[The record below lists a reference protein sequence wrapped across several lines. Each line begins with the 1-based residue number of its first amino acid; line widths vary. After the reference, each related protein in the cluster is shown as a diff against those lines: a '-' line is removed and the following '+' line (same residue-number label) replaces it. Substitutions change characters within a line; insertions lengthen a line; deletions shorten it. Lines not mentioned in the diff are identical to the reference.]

1 MTEKGGF
8 PLKILG
14 TGSALPE
21 KVVTNDDLTAF
32 LDTNDEWISTR
43 TGIRERRVLSH
54 ETLQSLAERAGQ
66 AALENAG
73 VAPEEIDFV
82 LVSTVQAETLSPA
95 LACDVQPALGLKC
108 MGMDLNGGCTGF
120 IAALSV
126 AEGLLA
132 SGRAHKLLVI
142 SAEALSRFADW
153 TDRSTCVLFVDAAG
167 AVVGGEGE
175 GLGDIRFKREPRR
188 DVLCASTPP
197 GNSPFAID
205 PKPAQYLK
213 MQGQEV
219 YKFAVSHSFRDIRE
233 MLEAHGLAA
242 EDVDFYVLHQANMRI
257 LEAVRTRLKV
267 DETRFPHNIERT
279 GNTSSATVPVLLDE
293 LNRSGALKPGCRV
306 ILNAFGAGLCTG
318 TALLTW

>member
-1 MTEKGGF
+1 M
-8 PLKILG
+8 KILG
-14 TGSALPE
+14 TGSALPK
-21 KVVTNDDLTAF
+21 KVVTNDDLAAF
-32 LDTNDEWISTR
+32 LETNDEWISTR
-43 TGIRERRVLSH
+43 TGIRERRVLSD
-54 ETLQSLAERAGQ
+54 ETLQSLAERAGK
-66 AALENAG
+66 AALANAG

-82 LVSTVQAETLSPA
+82 LVSTVNAETLSPA
-95 LACDVQPALGLKC
+95 LACDIQPALGLKC
-108 MGMDLNGGCTGF
+108 MGIDLNAGCTGF

-126 AEGLLA
+126 AEGLIA
-132 SGRAHKLLVI
+132 SGRARRILIV

-153 TDRSTCVLFVDAAG
+153 TDRSTCVLFGDAAG
-167 AVVGGEGE
+167 AAVVGEGE
-175 GLGDIRFKREPRR
+175 GVKDIRFASEPRR

-205 PKPAQYLK
+205 PQPAQYLK

-219 YKFAVSHSFRDIRE
+219 YKFAVSHSFKDIRE
-233 MLEAHGLAA
+233 MLAYHDLEP

-267 DETRFPHNIERT
+267 DEGRFPHNIERT

-293 LNRSGALKPGCRV
+293 LNRAGKLKPGCRV
-306 ILNAFGAGLCTG
+306 ILNAFGAGLFTG

>member
-1 MTEKGGF
+1 M
-8 PLKILG
+8 KILG
-14 TGSALPE
+14 TGSALPA
-21 KVVTNDDLTAF
+21 KVVKNDDLAAF

-43 TGIRERRVLSH
+43 TGIRERRLLTT
-54 ETLQSLAERAGQ
+54 ETLQELAERAAG
-66 AALENAG
+66 AAMQSAG

-95 LACDVQPALGLKC
+95 LACDIQSALGLKC
-108 MGMDLNGGCTGF
+108 MGMDINAGCTGF

-126 AEGLLA
+126 AEGLIA
-132 SGRAHKLLVI
+132 SGRAKKLLVV

-153 TDRSTCVLFVDAAG
+153 TDRSTCVLFGDAAG
-167 AVVGGEGE
+167 AAVVGEGA
-175 GLGDIRFKREPRR
+175 GVKDIRFGSEPRR

-197 GNSPFAID
+197 GNSPFAVD
-205 PKPAQYLK
+205 PKPAQYLE

-219 YKFAVSHSFRDIRE
+219 YKFAVSHSFKDIKE
-233 MLEAHGLAA
+233 MLACHDLQP

-267 DETRFPHNIERT
+267 DAARFPHNIERT

-293 LNRSGALKPGCRV
+293 LNRAGKLKPGCRV

-318 TALLTW
+318 TALIEF

>member
-1 MTEKGGF
+1 MR
-8 PLKILG
+8 ILG

-21 KVVTNDDLTAF
+21 KVVKNDDLAAF

-43 TGIRERRVLSH
+43 TGIRERRVLSV
-54 ETLQSLAERAGQ
+54 ETLQSLAERAGRN
-66 AALENAG
+66 ALENAG

-95 LACDVQPALGLKC
+95 LACDIQPALGLKC
-108 MGMDLNGGCTGF
+108 MGLDLNGGCTGF

-126 AEGLLA
+126 AEGLIA
-132 SGRAHKLLVI
+132 SGRAHRILVL

-153 TDRSTCVLFVDAAG
+153 TDRSTCVLFGDAAG
-167 AVVGGEGE
+167 AAVVGEGE
-175 GLGDIRFKREPRR
+175 GIADIRFESEPRR
-188 DVLCASTPP
+188 EVLCASTPP
-197 GNSPFAID
+197 GNSPFAVD
-205 PKPAQYLK
+205 PAPAQYLK
-213 MQGQEV
+213 MMGQEV
-219 YKFAVSHSFRDIRE
+219 YKFAVSHSFRDIRG
-233 MLEAHGLAA
+233 MLEAHGLAP

-267 DETRFPHNIERT
+267 GEERFPHNIERT

-293 LNRSGALKPGCRV
+293 LNRSGALKPGSRV